1 MMKKAVLLGQRS
13 AAFLPEKRYF
23 FPRGAPF
30 VLIFRNPNRS
40 ATLGRSPQRGKNVS
54 RTLGFLKINA

>member
-13 AAFLPEKRYF
+13 AAFLPEKRHF

-30 VLIFRNPNRS
+30 VLIFRNPNRIPPT
-40 ATLGRSPQRGKNVS
+40 ADDHEEE
-54 RTLGFLKINA
+54 KI